1 MTIDLGEQCSNFDLN
16 ASACLIDWLLMFG
29 ACGGAAEKWS
39 YIHLI

>member
-29 ACGGAAEKWS
+29 ACGSMELYTSDLRGN
-39 YIHLI
+39 